1 MIRRLANMAA
11 LGIGSAALVMV
22 GIAPAVTPATAAPG
36 APATARQPYGGCKEA
51 YTAPRSE
58 GARWCAFRHF
68 RRWQPVSRELA
79 DALAE
84 GGSRGATTR
93 KWERCA
99 VRYGRTTIVVCPDG
113 HVETS

>member
-1 MIRRLANMAA
+1 MIRKLANAAA
-11 LGIGSAALVMV
+11 LGVGSAALVMV
-22 GIAPAVTPATAAPG
+22 GIAPAVTTPADAAPV
-36 APATARQPYGGCKEA
+36 TARQPYGGCKEA
-51 YTAPRSE
+51 YTAPRSA

-68 RRWQPVSRELA
+68 RGWQPVSQQLA

-99 VRYGRTTIVVCPDG
+99 VRYGRTTVVVCPDG
-113 HVETS
+113 HVEVS